1 MPTQNTPA
9 GPLITKAMQPALQGV
24 VPSTIATCAADGTP
38 NVTFITQV
46 FYVDDRHVALSFQFM
61 NKTWRNLQENPVA
74 TVVVTC
80 PSTFSMWKLELR
92 FLERQTEGAIFDQMD
107 LQLAALVSMLQV
119 EVTFDFQAA
128 LLCRVESV
136 EVLFEAT

>member
-1 MPTQNTPA
+1 
-9 GPLITKAMQPALQGV
+9 
-24 VPSTIATCAADGTP
+24 
-38 NVTFITQV
+38 
-46 FYVDDRHVALSFQFM
+46 
-61 NKTWRNLQENPVA
+61 
-74 TVVVTC
+74 
-80 PSTFSMWKLELR
+80 MWKLELR

>member
-1 MPTQNTPA
+1 MPTNHPPA

-38 NVTFITQV
+38 NATFISQV
-46 FYVDDRHVALSFQFM
+46 FYVDDHHVALSFQFM

-80 PSTFSMWKLELR
+80 PATFSMWKLGLR
-92 FLERQTEGAIFDQMD
+92 FLEKQTEGPIFDQMD
-107 LQLAALVSMLQV
+107 MQHAAIVSMLRVQV
-119 EVTFDFQAA
+119 KFNFQAA

-136 EVLFEAT
+136 EVIFDAT